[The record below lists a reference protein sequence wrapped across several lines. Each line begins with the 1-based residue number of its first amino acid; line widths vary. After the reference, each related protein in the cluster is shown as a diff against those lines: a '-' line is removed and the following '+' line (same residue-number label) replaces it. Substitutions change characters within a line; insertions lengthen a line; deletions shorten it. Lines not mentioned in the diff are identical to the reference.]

1 MTNTA
6 AFGHRPTHPT
16 TPTTPTDP
24 GHRRPTAPARSGPP
38 TTAAA
43 RPMAPRP
50 DTGTGTGTGTG
61 DPAITATTPRHRP
74 THPTTPTDPG
84 HRRPTAPARSGPPTT
99 AAARPMAPRPDTG
112 TGTDTGTGD
121 PAITAATTPRHRPTH
136 PTTPH
141 DPDRA
146 RPAAAGRPMGAGP
159 APEEGA

>member
-1 MTNTA
+1 MTDTA
-6 AFGHRPTHPT
+6 AFG
-16 TPTTPTDP
+16 
-24 GHRRPTAPARSGPP
+24 
-38 TTAAA
+38 
-43 RPMAPRP
+43 
-50 DTGTGTGTGTG
+50 
-61 DPAITATTPRHRP
+61 HRP

-99 AAARPMAPRPDTG
+99 AAARLATPRPDTDTSTSAGGPAITAAAPLRHRPTHPTTPTPTDPDHRRPTAPARSGPPTTAAARPTAPRPDTG